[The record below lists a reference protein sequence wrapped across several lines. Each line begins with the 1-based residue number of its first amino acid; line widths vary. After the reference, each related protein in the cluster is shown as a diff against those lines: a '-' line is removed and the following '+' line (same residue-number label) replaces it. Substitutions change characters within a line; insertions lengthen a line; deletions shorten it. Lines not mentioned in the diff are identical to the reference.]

1 MLSTKALSKMALC
14 GVFVALVFGI
24 DSLRSYSISASSSV
38 PVCKLSLDEMESL
51 YRVGSISKHSGN
63 CYVSSN

>member
-24 DSLRSYSISASSSV
+24 DSLESYSVGASSSV
-38 PVCKLSLDEMESL
+38 PVCKLSLDEMEIL
-51 YRVGSISKHSGN
+51 YRVGSISKNSDN

>member
-24 DSLRSYSISASSSV
+24 DSLQSHTVSASSSV
-38 PVCKLSLDEMESL
+38 PVCKLSLDEMETL
-51 YRVGSISKHSGN
+51 YRVGSISKNSDN
-63 CYVSSN
+63 CCVSSN

>member
-1 MLSTKALSKMALC
+1 MLSTKALSRMTLC

-24 DSLRSYSISASSSV
+24 DSLQSHSISASSSV
-38 PVCKLSLDEMESL
+38 PVCKLSLDEMEAL

>member
-24 DSLRSYSISASSSV
+24 DSLQSHSISASSSV
-38 PVCKLSLDEMESL
+38 PVCKLSLDEMETL
-51 YRVGSISKHSGN
+51 YRVGSISKNSDN

>member
-14 GVFVALVFGI
+14 GVFVALVFGVDPLQSHSI
-24 DSLRSYSISASSSV
+24 GASLSV
-38 PVCKLSLDEMESL
+38 PVCTLSLDEMETL
-51 YRVGSISKHSGN
+51 YRIGSISKHSGN

>member
-24 DSLRSYSISASSSV
+24 DSLQSHSIGASSSV
-38 PVCKLSLDEMESL
+38 PACKLSLDEMETL

-63 CYVSSN
+63 CHVSSN

>member
-14 GVFVALVFGI
+14 GVFVALVFGV
-24 DSLRSYSISASSSV
+24 DSLQSHSIGASSSV
-38 PVCKLSLDEMESL
+38 PVCKLSLDEMETL